1 MSRKTHWSR
10 NPKQV
15 ANDAEFIRMAGLA
28 FEDTAGTFSTLKP
41 VPPKPA
47 KTTQIV
53 ACQVKLFEKEVT
65 K

>member
-1 MSRKTHWSR
+1 MSSKTHWSR
-10 NPKQV
+10 KPDEIRR
-15 ANDAEFIRMAGLA
+15 ATEFLRMAGLA
-28 FEDTAGTFSTLKP
+28 FKDTAGTFSTLKP

-53 ACQVKLFEKEVT
+53 ACQLSIFEKEVI